1 MSHLSAAMVL
11 VGSESWIYFLG
22 GYTVS
27 YILKTSKSWLEGK
40 KSTDTTAYKVQRTE
54 RSYSLHPGSYI
65 GRTRQ
70 TRRHIDDVQVP
81 PVKDPIANRRNEPCA
96 LAPLT

>member
-1 MSHLSAAMVL
+1 MVL
-11 VGSESWIYFLG
+11 VGSDSWVHFLG

-27 YILKTSKSWLEGK
+27 YILKTKSWLEGK
-40 KSTDTTAYKVQRTE
+40 KSTDTTAYKLQRTE

-81 PVKDPIANRRNEPCA
+81 PVKDPIANRRNA
-96 LAPLT
+96 LASLT